1 MERYWGGKKSSAA
14 DKTHKRDVR
23 HSKNLLAR
31 APWRSDRVGNGKR
44 SPYVGDGE
52 DPRRDDSYVTH
63 PAGAGDNGNY
73 PPTKRSSECRRDK
86 RNTHYTNKCREHKYF
101 FKINHIDSI
110 PRRNSCILIVMS
122 IREYLPSA
130 QFTFILGAVALSA
143 GLVFAADY
151 ITGRD
156 AREVPGGVAVSTGSQ
171 TQDNWLQ
178 TLHDI
183 QAQSGTSLPPSPNP
197 EIVSNLLG
205 AAQSENLTNTIGRS
219 IFIKLSDAKAQ
230 GLGDDIPTQD
240 TLIADALSQV
250 SQNRGAGVYTVADL
264 NPVTTTPDTLHT
276 YGNAVIAV
284 VQSRPKA
291 SYVDTLVAVGRATD
305 NNDPAYLAPLAAIGA
320 EYQAIADELAALFVP
335 QTLAPL
341 HLQVVNNFARMAE
354 TYPDMAMVVE
364 DPLRGLSGIQLY
376 QSLVQETERV
386 LTNIAQQLAK
396 NAILFDKSEPGA
408 AWSALLAL
416 PQ

>member
-1 MERYWGGKKSSAA
+1 
-14 DKTHKRDVR
+14 
-23 HSKNLLAR
+23 
-31 APWRSDRVGNGKR
+31 
-44 SPYVGDGE
+44 
-52 DPRRDDSYVTH
+52 
-63 PAGAGDNGNY
+63 
-73 PPTKRSSECRRDK
+73 
-86 RNTHYTNKCREHKYF
+86 
-101 FKINHIDSI
+101 
-110 PRRNSCILIVMS
+110 MS

-130 QFTFILGAVALSA
+130 QFAFMVGAVALSA

-151 ITGRD
+151 LTGRD
-156 AREVPGGVAVSTGSQ
+156 AGKAPGGVAVSTTNQAG
-171 TQDNWLQ
+171 DNWLT

-183 QAQSGTSLPPSPNP
+183 QAQSSAGLPQSPNKDS
-197 EIVSNLLG
+197 VLNLLG

-219 IFIKLSDAKAQ
+219 LFIKLSDAKAQ

-240 TLIADALSQV
+240 ALIADALSQV
-250 SQNRGAGVYTVADL
+250 SQNRGAGVYTAADL
-264 NPVTTTPDTLHT
+264 NPISTTPDTLHA

-284 VQSRPKA
+284 VQNRPKA
-291 SYVDTLVAVGRATD
+291 SYVDTLIAVGRATD
-305 NNDPAYLAPLAAIGA
+305 SNDPAPLAPLAAIGA
-320 EYQAIADELAALFVP
+320 EYQAIADELAALLVP

-354 TYPDMAMVVE
+354 TYPDMAAVIG

-408 AWSALLAL
+408 AWSALLPL